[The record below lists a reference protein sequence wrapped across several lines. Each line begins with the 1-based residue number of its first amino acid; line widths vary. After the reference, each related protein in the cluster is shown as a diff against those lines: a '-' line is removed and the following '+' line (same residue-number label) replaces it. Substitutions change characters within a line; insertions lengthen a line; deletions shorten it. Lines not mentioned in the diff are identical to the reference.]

1 MSWQDIETAPKDGS
15 SFIAYD
21 GNGCGPMHIRWEANW
36 ECWVLAGVLL
46 KLDIEEDSDAPAKW
60 CPVPT
65 MLMPDLSVLPET
77 AFDRLSSL
85 ERERVESEANETLYQ
100 VFNSAHNA
108 TGWCGDIMQECWQ
121 AGLPVMRETLARLIL
136 RTR

>member
-1 MSWQDIETAPKDGS
+1 
-15 SFIAYD
+15 
-21 GNGCGPMHIRWEANW
+21 
-36 ECWVLAGVLL
+36 
-46 KLDIEEDSDAPAKW
+46 
-60 CPVPT
+60 
-65 MLMPDLSVLPET
+65 MPDLSVLPET

-85 ERERVESEANETLYQ
+85 ERERVESEANEALYH
-100 VFNSAHNA
+100 VFNAAHNA